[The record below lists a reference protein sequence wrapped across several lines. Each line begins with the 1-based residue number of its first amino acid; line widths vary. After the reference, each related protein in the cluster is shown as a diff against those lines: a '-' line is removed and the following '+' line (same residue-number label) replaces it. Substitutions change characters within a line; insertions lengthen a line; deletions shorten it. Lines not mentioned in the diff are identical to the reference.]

1 MNSYNTGTVHLS
13 KDALD
18 TLLELL
24 ELAEEGQ
31 FKLLFKVATVSCGIG
46 WARGMVGRVVGVVTG
61 ISWWLVGG
69 IGGWGMGGYVGLL
82 VGVSFLYASLPQFV
96 QAECN

>member
-31 FKLLFKVATVSCGIG
+31 FKLLFKVATDPFVKFVTLLNDVRSQTIISSSVCCREAAVRMSTGAGSRQSFDGNILYVSI
-46 WARGMVGRVVGVVTG
+46 WSV
-61 ISWWLVGG
+61 
-69 IGGWGMGGYVGLL
+69 
-82 VGVSFLYASLPQFV
+82 
-96 QAECN
+96 